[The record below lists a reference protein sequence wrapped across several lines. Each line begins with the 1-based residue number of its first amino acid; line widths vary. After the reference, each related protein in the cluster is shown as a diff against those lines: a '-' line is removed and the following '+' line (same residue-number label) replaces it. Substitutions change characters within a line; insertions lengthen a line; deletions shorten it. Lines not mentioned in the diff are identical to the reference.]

1 MLRGWWIVCL
11 LLASQV
17 AYAQSE
23 LEEVL
28 RFALQRSPRVQQ
40 LQREVQSAQ
49 WLRRGAQLWQSPT
62 ILVSPAIT
70 SGGVGEEV
78 LIHQPLE
85 VNGARFRRAQTAQ
98 AEYQLALAE
107 AAQQLNQL
115 LAEVASAYYQYVYAQ
130 RLAELAQQALQ
141 LAEQTR
147 EKVRLQVESGVRPG
161 VDLLQ
166 VEIDLERVR
175 SVALQRQAEAETTRH
190 TLQALLGGELPLSL
204 REGQATLVLSDLL
217 PDDITS
223 GASAPAEPLSLRVER
238 ARLRLEERLLTQI
251 RTESVPDLGVQA
263 RVERLEGERTR
274 PGFGLT
280 ISLPF
285 LEYGSLRAR
294 QRSQQARLRAQELRL
309 RATELETAA
318 ALQNAQRMVL
328 QAKARVQSY
337 REHLLPRARQ
347 LAQSAQVGLES
358 GHLGILQVL
367 EAQRTLRSVEEE
379 ALQAELEARLNAVH
393 LWSLQGRFLREE
405 VLQ

>member
-1 MLRGWWIVCL
+1 MLRSWWIVCL

-17 AYAQSE
+17 AYAQFG

-85 VNGARFRRAQTAQ
+85 VNGARSRRAQTAQ

-175 SVALQRQAEAETTRH
+175 GVALQRQAEAETARH
-190 TLQALLGGELPLSL
+190 TLQALLGGELPPLL
-204 REGQATLVLSDLL
+204 REGQGTPTP
-217 PDDITS
+217 PDPVGDDATS
-223 GASAPAEPLSLRVER
+223 GTSVEPLSLRVER
-238 ARLRLEERLLTQI
+238 ARLRLEERLLAQI
-251 RTESVPDLGVQA
+251 RTEALPDLGVQA
-263 RVERLEGERTR
+263 RVERLEGDRTR

-294 QRSQQARLRAQELRL
+294 QRSQQARLQAQQLRL
-309 RATELETAA
+309 HATELETAA

>member
-1 MLRGWWIVCL
+1 MPRGWWLVYL
-11 LLASQV
+11 LLCSHV
-17 AYAQSE
+17 AYAQSGV
-23 LEEVL
+23 EEVL
-28 RFALQRSPRVQQ
+28 RYALQKSPRVQQ

-62 ILVSPAIT
+62 ILVSPSIT

-85 VNGARFRRAQTAQ
+85 VNGARLRRAQTAQ

-130 RLAELAQQALQ
+130 RLAELAQRALQ

-175 SVALQRQAEAETTRH
+175 GVTAQRQVEAEAARH
-190 TLQALLGGELPLSL
+190 TLQALLGGELPPLL
-204 REGQATLVLSDLL
+204 REGQGTPTPRDLLGDDATL
-217 PDDITS
+217 
-223 GASAPAEPLSLRVER
+223 GASVEPLSLRVER
-238 ARLRLEERLLTQI
+238 ARLRLEERLLAQI
-251 RTESVPDLGVQA
+251 RTEALPDLGVQA

-328 QAKARVQSY
+328 QAKARAQSY

-379 ALQAELEARLNAVH
+379 ALQAELEARLSEVH